1 MDALSYVFDCGH
13 TSASAQDVTEV
24 ASFFCFKLGIIF
36 FVRKLVTYC
45 KFVKKQLGILV
56 NGSEPMLN
64 FNLKIVAKLKLG
76 VIMKTYYLLFAVFIA
91 LSGFASAQFQ
101 NESLSISQA
110 DISKAYGDNVISLDN
125 QFNKTL
131 LIEKLDPGH
140 AMLMSA
146 VWPGLGQFYNGPTE
160 TTKGTIMAI
169 GQGGL
174 FILMIVGALN
184 PSEPTVSNT
193 YSSINVNVASAI
205 NPLLWVGLIGMLGNS
220 IYSIIDAGN
229 RAKELNAEEGFS
241 FQINMFNNL
250 PHLIGTNISNKFSA
264 NLSFKI
270 NL

>member
-1 MDALSYVFDCGH
+1 M
-13 TSASAQDVTEV
+13 
-24 ASFFCFKLGIIF
+24 
-36 FVRKLVTYC
+36 
-45 KFVKKQLGILV
+45 
-56 NGSEPMLN
+56 
-64 FNLKIVAKLKLG
+64 KI
-76 VIMKTYYLLFAVFIA
+76 YYLLFAVFIT
-91 LSGFASAQFQ
+91 LSGFASAQFR
-101 NESLSISQA
+101 NENLSQAMSTA
-110 DISKAYGDNVISLDN
+110 DISKVSGENMSLFAT

-131 LIEKLDPGH
+131 LIEKRDPGH

-160 TTKGTIMAI
+160 TTKGTIMAV
-169 GQGGL
+169 GQGGF

-184 PSEPTVSNT
+184 PSEPAVSNT